1 MKKLKRI
8 LRPVGIALAVI
19 GVIVALGFVERTA
32 DRTPISD
39 LEVIVDDARLSLRDL
54 PDDSLDLMVGDAF
67 GSLSVPW
74 HLTTHEFI
82 DEIDRVLR
90 PGGVYVI
97 NVIDYP
103 PLEFVEAETAT
114 LLEVFAHVGVIAPY
128 RYLDGGSGGNFV
140 LVASQSPVAWDGV
153 QAGLNERS
161 LNEIA
166 WFGDQARDFASGAP
180 VLRDDYAP
188 VDQLIGR
195 P

>member
-166 WFGDQARDFASGAP
+166 WFGDQARDFAGGAP